1 MKNKLMMGII
11 FGNTHDD
18 LLKELTEQ
26 RAISSLPFGGR
37 YRLIDF
43 SLSNLVGADVE
54 RVAVLTNSNYKSLM
68 DHVGSGKSWDLA
80 RKYGGLYIM
89 PPYASTGA
97 GSNADKISAIHGIVG
112 FLHHSSEEYV
122 ALCDG
127 DVISN
132 IDMKDMLAQHIDTG
146 ADITI
151 AYCNGEAPKGEN
163 DVLGLTVAA
172 GGKITEAAV
181 AQRYAKCDYSLDVVI
196 MKKALLIDLVE
207 DAMSRNRKSYERDI
221 LLEACKTHAVYGYK
235 VNSYTAV
242 VDGMQTYVKA
252 SMDLLDKK
260 VRTELFAKNHP
271 VYTKIRNE
279 MPAKY
284 GLESKVSNSL
294 VADGCIIEGTVENSI
309 LFRGVKV
316 GKGSVVKDC
325 VLMQSTQVGEGVSLE
340 HVCTDKNV
348 KICDRRTLVGTP
360 AYTVFIRKG
369 SEV

>member
-1 MKNKLMMGII
+1 MKNKMMMGII

-68 DHVGSGKSWDLA
+68 DHVGSGKAWDLA
-80 RKYGGLYIM
+80 RKHGGLYIM
-89 PPYASTGA
+89 PPYASNGA
-97 GSNADKISAIHGIVG
+97 GANTDKVSSLHGILG
-112 FLHHSSEEYV
+112 FLHHSDEQYV

-127 DVISN
+127 DVIST
-132 IDMKDMLAQHIDTG
+132 IKMKDMLATHIEKG

-163 DVLGLTVAA
+163 DVLGFTVD
-172 GGKITEAAV
+172 GDGKITEAAV
-181 AQRYAKCDYSLDVVI
+181 AQRYAVCDYSLDVVI
-196 MKKALLIDLVE
+196 MKKELLIQLVE

-221 LLEACKTHAVYGYK
+221 LLEACKTHNVYGYK
-235 VNSYTAV
+235 VEGYTAV
-242 VDGMQTYVKA
+242 IDGMQNYVKA
-252 SMDLLDKK
+252 NMDLLDKK
-260 VRTELFAKNHP
+260 VRDDLFGQKRP

-284 GLESKVSNSL
+284 GLDSKVSNSL

-316 GKGSVVKDC
+316 GKDSIVKNC
-325 VLMQSTQVGEGVSLE
+325 ILMQSTDVGDGVSLD

>member
-1 MKNKLMMGII
+1 MKNKMMMGII

-80 RKYGGLYIM
+80 RKHGGLYIM

-97 GSNADKISAIHGIVG
+97 GANTDKVSSLHGILG
-112 FLHHSSEEYV
+112 FLHHSDEQYV
-122 ALCDG
+122 AICDG
-127 DVISN
+127 DVVSN
-132 IDMKDMLAQHIDTG
+132 INMKDMFATHIEKG

-163 DVLGLTVAA
+163 DVLSFTFDGE
-172 GGKITEAAV
+172 GKITEAAV
-181 AQRYAKCDYSLDVVI
+181 AQRYAECDYSLDIVI
-196 MKKALLIDLVE
+196 MKKELLIQLVE

-221 LLEACKTHAVYGYK
+221 LLEACKTHNVYGYK
-235 VNSYTAV
+235 VEGYSAV
-242 VDGMQTYVKA
+242 IDGMHNYVKA

-260 VRTELFAKNHP
+260 VRDDLFGQKRP

-284 GLESKVSNSL
+284 GLDSKVSNSL

-316 GKGSVVKDC
+316 GKDSVVKNC
-325 VLMQSTQVGEGVSLE
+325 ILMQSTDVGEGVSLE

>member
-1 MKNKLMMGII
+1 MKSKRMLGII

-43 SLSNLVGADVE
+43 NLSNLVEADVE
-54 RVAVLTNSNYKSLM
+54 RVAVLTNNNYKSLM
-68 DHVGSGKSWDLA
+68 DHVGSGKAWDLA
-80 RKYGGLYIM
+80 RKHGGLFIM

-97 GSNADKISAIHGIVG
+97 GSNADKVSAIHGILG
-112 FLHHSSEEYV
+112 FLRHSHEQYV
-122 ALCDG
+122 AICDG
-127 DVISN
+127 DVICN
-132 IDMKDMLAQHIDTG
+132 IDMKDMLAQHIEKE

-163 DVLGLTVAA
+163 DVLGFAID
-172 GGKITEAAV
+172 GNGKITEAAV
-181 AQRYAKCDYSLDVVI
+181 AQRYAKCDYSLDIVI
-196 MKKALLIDLVE
+196 MKKELLISLVE
-207 DAMSRNRKSYERDI
+207 DAMSRNCKSYERDI
-221 LLEACKTHAVYGYK
+221 LLESCKTLAVYGYK
-235 VNSYTAV
+235 VEGFSV
-242 VDGMQTYVKA
+242 VIDGMQNYVNA
-252 SMDLLDKK
+252 NMALLDKQ
-260 VRTELFAKNHP
+260 VRTQLFAHNHP

-294 VADGCIIEGTVENSI
+294 IADGCIIEGEVENSI

-316 GKGSVVKDC
+316 GKGTVVKNC
-325 VLMQSTQVGEGVSLE
+325 ILMQSTQVGDGVMLD

-348 KICDRRTLVGTP
+348 TVCDRRTLVGTP

>member
-1 MKNKLMMGII
+1 M
-11 FGNTHDD
+11 
-18 LLKELTEQ
+18 
-26 RAISSLPFGGR
+26 PFGGR

-80 RKYGGLYIM
+80 RKHGGLYIM

-97 GSNADKISAIHGIVG
+97 GSNSDKISSIHGIVG

-172 GGKITEAAV
+172 DGKITEAAV

-235 VNSYTAV
+235 VDSYTAV

-260 VRTELFAKNHP
+260 VRTELFAQNHP

-325 VLMQSTQVGEGVSLE
+325 VLMQSTKVGEGVSLE

>member
-1 MKNKLMMGII
+1 MKNKMMMGII

-68 DHVGSGKSWDLA
+68 DHVGSGKAWDLA
-80 RKYGGLYIM
+80 RKHGGLYIM
-89 PPYASTGA
+89 PPYASNGA
-97 GSNADKISAIHGIVG
+97 GANTDKVSSLYGILG
-112 FLHHSSEEYV
+112 FLHHSDEQYV

-127 DVISN
+127 DVIST
-132 IDMKDMLAQHIDTG
+132 IKMKDMLATHIEKG

-163 DVLGLTVAA
+163 DVLGFTVD
-172 GGKITEAAV
+172 GDGKIIEAAV
-181 AQRYAKCDYSLDVVI
+181 AQRYAVCDYSLDVVI
-196 MKKALLIDLVE
+196 MKKELLIQLVE

-221 LLEACKTHAVYGYK
+221 LLEACKTHNVYGYK
-235 VNSYTAV
+235 VEGYTAV
-242 VDGMQTYVKA
+242 IDGMQNYVKA
-252 SMDLLDKK
+252 NMDLLDKK
-260 VRTELFAKNHP
+260 VRDDLFGQKHP

-284 GLESKVSNSL
+284 GLDSKVSNSL

-316 GKGSVVKDC
+316 GKDSIVKNC
-325 VLMQSTQVGEGVSLE
+325 ILMQSTDVGDGVSLD

-348 KICDRRTLVGTP
+348 KIFDRRTLVGTP